1 MRMRAFLNLIA
12 LTCLLSVAAGGREP
26 GSFAAASERGTQSM
40 DWGYPT
46 SFPYGSPLL
55 YAQGWP
61 GYGYPSFGGNFYPPY
76 NYSSHFPYLYYY
88 EQYAR
93 EAEESRRAADEYEAS
108 LAREGKLTG
117 PLEVGAFATDFLPR
131 SPLQQR
137 VTLDGQAVAPS
148 PSGAP
153 LVIESGEHTLTIG
166 SRDAGPS
173 N

>member
-12 LTCLLSVAAGGREP
+12 VTCFLGVAAGAQDP
-26 GSFAAASERGTQSM
+26 GSFAAASERGTPSV
-40 DWGYPT
+40 DWGDPT
-46 SFPYGSPLL
+46 SFAHGSPLL
-55 YAQGWP
+55 YAQGWSS
-61 GYGYPSFGGNFYPPY
+61 YGYPSFGGDYLNTY
-76 NYSSHFPYLYYY
+76 NHSSHFPYLYFY

-108 LAREGKLTG
+108 LAREGRLTG

-131 SPLQQR
+131 SPLQQQ
-137 VTLDGQAVAPS
+137 VTLDGQTVAPS

-153 LVIESGEHTLTIG
+153 LGIESGEHTLIIG
-166 SRDAGPS
+166 SH